1 MMKRAAWFVSG
12 AVAGIGATRVA
23 KRKAQEVARKVTPD
37 HVARQAVANVKDKV
51 LHVAD
56 AVRDGRDTMRSR
68 EAELRARRDGHAV
81 TNGQPVRNGPVIDAQ
96 AAEGVRHLDDWRK
109 RRRSS

>member
-12 AVAGIGATRVA
+12 AVAGIGATRFA
-23 KRKAQEVARKVTPD
+23 KKKAQEVVSKVTPD
-37 HVARQAVANVKDKV
+37 HVARQAVSNVKDKV

-81 TNGQPVRNGPVIDAQ
+81 TSGQPDRNAPIIDVS
-96 AAEGVRHLDDWRK
+96 AAEGIRHLDDWR
-109 RRRSS
+109 RRRKAN

>member
-12 AVAGIGATRVA
+12 AAAGIGATRFA
-23 KRKAQEVARKVTPD
+23 KRKAQQMAEKITPD
-37 HVARQAVANVKDKV
+37 HIARQTVASVKDKAV
-51 LHVAD
+51 HVAD
-56 AVRDGRDTMRSR
+56 ALRDGRDTMRSR

-81 TNGQPVRNGPVIDAQ
+81 TKDQPVRYGPVIDAQ
-96 AAEGVRHLDDWRK
+96 PTEGVHRLDDWRK